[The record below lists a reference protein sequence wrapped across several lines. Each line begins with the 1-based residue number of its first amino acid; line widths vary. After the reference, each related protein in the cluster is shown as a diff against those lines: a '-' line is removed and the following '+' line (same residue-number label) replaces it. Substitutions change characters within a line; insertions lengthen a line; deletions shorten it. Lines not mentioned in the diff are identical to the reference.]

1 MYEIVVEQRIE
12 AAHYLRGYKGKCEN
26 IHGHTYGVILRL
38 KAAKLNEIG
47 LVYDFTD
54 VKRIMDAILDKYD
67 HKLLNDL
74 PPFDKINP
82 SAENIAATVAHE
94 VQLKLN
100 GAPVTLKA
108 VEVWENPQQGIVYT
122 PE

>member
-1 MYEIVVEQRIE
+1 MYEIVVEQQIE
-12 AAHYLRGYKGKCEN
+12 SAHYLRGYKGKCEN
-26 IHGHTYGVILRL
+26 VHGHTYGIIVRL

-54 VKRIMDAILDKYD
+54 VKRLLDEVLDKYD
-67 HKLLNDL
+67 HKLLNDI

-82 SAENIAATVAHE
+82 SAENIAATVSRE
-94 VQLKLN
+94 VQSKLV
-100 GAPVTLKA
+100 GAPVTVKA
-108 VEVWENPQQGIVYT
+108 VEVWENTRQGIVFT